1 MPIQITSTG
10 SFDKTTKFLEF
21 LSSGRIFNS
30 LEPYAQRGVA
40 ALESATPERS
50 GRTAS
55 SWSYEIVKSGGTYSI
70 YWTNSDMDDEG
81 TPVVILLQYGHG
93 TGTGGY
99 VQGRNF
105 ILPAIVPIFDE
116 ISNDV
121 WKAVQSA

>member
-1 MPIQITSTG
+1 MSIVISSTG

-21 LSSGRIFNS
+21 LSSGRIFDS
-30 LEPYAQRGVA
+30 LEQYAQRGVA
-40 ALESATPERS
+40 ALAAATPEAS
-50 GRTAS
+50 GKAAN
-55 SWSYEIVKSGGTYSI
+55 SWSYEIAKSGGTYSI

-81 TPVVILLQYGHG
+81 TPIVILLQYGHG

-105 ILPAIVPIFDE
+105 ILPAIVPIFDQ

>member
-1 MPIQITSTG
+1 MAIQITSTG

>member
-1 MPIQITSTG
+1 MAIQIKSTG